1 MNGPD
6 QQAVALAFG
15 RFVETIAALR
25 HPRTGC
31 PWDLEQTHQT
41 LRKYMIEEAYEAS
54 DAMADGDAKEIQGEL
69 GDVLLQ
75 VVLNA
80 QLALDAKTFSLVD
93 VIQGIDEKMRRRHP
107 HVFAADGGKD
117 AVTSGQVRQT
127 WDVIKAEEKATGKA
141 KPKEGA
147 FAEAEKVH
155 PATLQAQ
162 KIGKIAQKI
171 RFDWHDPA
179 EVFAQVR
186 SEIDEVHAE
195 LVAAK
200 RSKAKLAEEIGDVY
214 FSLAQLCRHLDLD
227 PEVVALD
234 ANRKFLRR
242 FKRLE
247 ELAQKKGKAVA
258 ASSREELEALWQAVK
273 QQE

>member
-6 QQAVALAFG
+6 AKAVQAAFQ

-25 HPRTGC
+25 HPVTGC
-31 PWDLEQTHQT
+31 PWDLEQTHDT

-54 DAMADGDAKEIQGEL
+54 EAMAHGDPAEIQGEL

-80 QLALDAKTFSLVD
+80 QIALDDKKFSLVD

-107 HVFAADGGKD
+107 HVFAKGPGQAQ
-117 AVTSGQVRQT
+117 TSGEVRET
-127 WDVIKAEEKATGKA
+127 WDVIKAQEKSESKKA
-141 KPKEGA
+141 QAMGA
-147 FAEAEKVH
+147 FSGAERVG

-171 RFDWHDPA
+171 RFDWDDPT
-179 EVFAQVR
+179 EVQAQVR
-186 SEIDEVHAE
+186 SEIEEVEAE
-195 LVAAK
+195 LGKAK
-200 RSKAKLAEEIGDVY
+200 RNKAKLAEEIGDVY

-247 ELAQKKGKAVA
+247 ELAQKKGKAVQN
-258 ASSREELEALWQAVK
+258 SSRDELEALWKAVK
-273 QQE
+273 LEE